1 MESVKK
7 AIVITSIFEPTE
19 AVVSFSKLS
28 DYHLIVVGD
37 KKSPKDWHCDNVEY
51 LSVDR
56 QETLPYQLSKVLP
69 FNHYCRKML
78 GYLAAI
84 EQKAAYIIDTDDD
97 NYPKENWGFPVFE
110 SEFDMIDGP
119 AGFVN
124 IYQYYTKQKIWPRG
138 LPLDLINTD
147 FQIEKFTSTQNCNV
161 GIWQGLADEDPDVD
175 AIYRLTDNTPCYF
188 DDKPP
193 IVLNRG
199 TVCPFNTQNTIIRKE
214 LFALLYL
221 PTYVTFR
228 FTDILRGLVAQPI
241 MWLYGYQLGFI
252 NATVV
257 QKRNVH
263 NYMDDFT
270 SEIPMYQHCNKIVDL
285 VTTVISADNTVEVNL
300 RNAYNIL
307 LANSIVCEK
316 EIVTLESWLA
326 DIASLQ

>member
-1 MESVKK
+1 MESLKK

-84 EQKAAYIIDTDDD
+84 GQKAAYIIDTDDD
-97 NYPKENWGFPVFE
+97 NYPKENWDFPVFE

-147 FQIEKFTSTQNCNV
+147 FQIEKFTSRQNCNV

-257 QKRNVH
+257 QKRNLH

-270 SEIPMYQHCNKIVDL
+270 SEIPMYQHCSKIVDL
-285 VTTVISADNTVEVNL
+285 VTTVISADNTIEVNL
-300 RNAYNIL
+300 LNAYKAL
-307 LANSIVCEK
+307 LENNIVCEK

-326 DIASLQ
+326 DITSLQ

>member
-37 KKSPKDWHCDNVEY
+37 KKSPKDWRCDNVEY

-97 NYPKENWGFPVFE
+97 NYPKENWGFPVFDG
-110 SEFDMIDGP
+110 EFDMIDGP

-138 LPLDLINTD
+138 LPLNLINTD
-147 FQIEKFTSTQNCNV
+147 FQIEQLTSRQNCNV

-193 IVLNRG
+193 IVLNSR

-241 MWLYGYQLGFI
+241 MWLYNYKLGFI

-257 QKRNVH
+257 QKRNLH

-270 SEIPMYQHCNKIVDL
+270 SEIPMYQHCDKIVDL
-285 VTTVISADNTVEVNL
+285 VTTVISADNPVEVNL
-300 RNAYNIL
+300 LNAYNIL
-307 LANSIVCEK
+307 LENGIVYEK
-316 EIVTLESWLA
+316 EIITLKSWLA
-326 DIASLQ
+326 DIASFQ